1 MSVGLNF
8 SPVPTDGVALLVVD
22 YRTVAASTPAAAGGT
37 CSVTLDP
44 VPAGYFWLVERITV
58 LNTSSTATTAYVYE
72 GDPAP
77 GNFRDGTSRGNLDV
91 ADESSPILVDST
103 RYLTVLW
110 TGASNGAVGTVTVQY
125 QLVKRA

>member
-1 MSVGLNF
+1 MGLNF
-8 SPVPTDGVALLVVD
+8 STVAPDGAALLVVD
-22 YRTVAASTPAAAGGT
+22 YRTVSASTPAAAGGT
-37 CSVTLDP
+37 CSVTLEP
-44 VPAGYFWLVERITV
+44 VPAGMFWLVERITV
-58 LNTSSTATTAYVYE
+58 LCTSTTPTTAYVYE

-103 RYLTVLW
+103 RYLTVEW
-110 TGASNGAVGTVTVQY
+110 TGASAGAVGTVTVQY